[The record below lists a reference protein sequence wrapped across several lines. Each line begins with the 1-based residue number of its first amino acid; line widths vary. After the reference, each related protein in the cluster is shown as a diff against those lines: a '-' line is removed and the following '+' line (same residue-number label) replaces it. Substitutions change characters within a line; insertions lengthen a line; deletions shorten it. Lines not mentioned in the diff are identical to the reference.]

1 MKYFILLLTLAACD
15 MPTEAQR
22 AAAST
27 NDIIYVKDSRTNLCF
42 VVSRINSYPIGIDY
56 VYSNVPCSA
65 EVEKL
70 ATVK

>member
-1 MKYFILLLTLAACD
+1 MKKLLLVALFSLLGCTKAVEEVQ
-15 MPTEAQR
+15 TIE
-22 AAAST
+22 
-27 NDIIYVKDSRTNLCF
+27 YVKDSRTNLCF